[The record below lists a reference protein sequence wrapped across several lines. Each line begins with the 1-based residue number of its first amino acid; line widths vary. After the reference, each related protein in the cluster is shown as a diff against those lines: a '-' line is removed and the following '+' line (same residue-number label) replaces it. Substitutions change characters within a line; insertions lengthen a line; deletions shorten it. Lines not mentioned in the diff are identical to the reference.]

1 MKKLSYL
8 VLLFAVLF
16 TYSCSDNDDDSPEDT
31 GITIND
37 LVGSWNATSMKFTNN
52 SNAAEQFDF
61 IAAGGELR
69 FTMLT
74 GGGVRTW
81 VDIADFSDE
90 WDSQATLTDNSTLVL
105 TPVEASRETITFK
118 FTLSG
123 NTLTLT
129 NSEDSF
135 DFTLSGENEVS
146 ATSVTVLQKQ

>member
-1 MKKLSYL
+1 MKNLKLA
-8 VLLFAVLF
+8 LLLLLTVFSL
-16 TYSCSDNDDDSPEDT
+16 SCNGDDDDDPKT
-31 GITIND
+31 GGITMDD
-37 LVGSWNATSMKFTNN
+37 LVGSWKATSMKFTNN

-81 VDIADFSDE
+81 VEIADFSDE
-90 WDSQATLTDNSTLVL
+90 WDSQATLQSGNTLIL
-105 TPVEASRETITFK
+105 TPAESSREVITFK
-118 FTLSG
+118 FTLVG
-123 NTLTLT
+123 TTLTLT